1 MQELKEENKMVE
13 DSTQDEIAKL
23 QKVLEQTLE
32 ESHRLRSENEKLQR
46 QQLKDLQKITKLS
59 NQMKQQKVIQKKLEK
74 QVMAVNYRL
83 ENMQKKYE
91 VLADSKLGQLTLNYW
106 KWKGTENKKNILF
119 FIFNYLFKRLPNTQ
133 EVNLIDVNSKETLA
147 IEQKSIKIIEPIK
160 NIERIEQTLKS
171 GTMKMTM
178 EQEKWIDNY
187 IEHIAK
193 IPESNGSRFYQKL
206 PYRIGLICDEFF
218 YESISAAADFI
229 FLTPD
234 NWKEEMEKGLDVL
247 LFVSAWRGLNEEWR
261 GLATL
266 SQMSTN
272 PKRLIAMEML
282 QYCKEKN
289 IPTVFYSKEDPPNYE
304 MFLDY
309 ARQCDYIFTSAKE
322 CIPYYKEDCN
332 RERIEAVCFGINP
345 LFHNPIGFR
354 SFEKEDTVLFSGSW
368 MEKYPDRC
376 RELAVIFDGILD
388 AEHGLHI
395 IDRNYPLNKNYRF
408 PDKYFSNVSPSISH
422 DVLQKVHK
430 LFDWAVNINSVKGSE
445 TMFAN
450 RSFELQANGVLLL
463 SNFSVGVNSMLPTVQ
478 MVHDSSEVEDIMS
491 AWTEEERY
499 ERQIAG
505 IRSVMTGHT
514 CFDRISQLLAPVGLE
529 TQQPIRRIL
538 VLVDEITQKIQESF
552 EQQTYKEKDLLLVT
566 LVNTEILE
574 KYDMVTWFSD
584 SAEYGVFYLED
595 MINAFK
601 FTACDYITKD
611 AWYEGDILHEG
622 VEHNY
627 VSHMKNK
634 YCTVFWREAFE
645 SDYLLS
651 LEGEQYLENGYSI
664 DRFNYN
670 AISRKKKKQD
680 KIYLLSVIVPVYNNG
695 THLYGKCFASL
706 YRSSMFQD
714 MEIILVDD
722 GSTDEY
728 TLKIET
734 YLEQKYDNVCSYRF
748 NDGGSGSAS
757 RPRNKGVELAT
768 ARYLTFLDPDN
779 EAVWD
784 GYAKL
789 YDIAVQEDCDLVMGN
804 MYKCDIENRLADYYG
819 TITQVTGT
827 DVFENGVGDLLIN
840 ANFIS
845 ASIQAMV
852 IRTELIRVNGLEQVS
867 GAAGQDTLFSW
878 QLLYSA
884 RRIRL
889 LDLPI
894 HIYYAQTA
902 GSVTNVVRPKFFK
915 KLLLLQKPKAD
926 WLVEAR
932 LMDAFM
938 KNRYNYYTKNWILKK
953 LSQATLEDALE
964 CAILV
969 EQCLEVFEP
978 YYHNSDTL
986 INQFIALCKN
996 NNYEEAVV
1004 IVKEAFPQHKVRP
1017 MPTKEEILTA
1027 AKKPAKMLVEY
1038 YEEDNMLM
1046 FRNKSGESDSTY
1058 AWVILLAEGTY
1069 QKVYT
1074 TKYTSSSDFSY
1085 DFSKLQPNIYKV
1097 RGYMKQGEEK
1107 ISDDIAFIKV
1117 GSEGVIELLLNESK
1131 VVKGGENNGN

>member
-1 MQELKEENKMVE
+1 MQELKEENKIIE
-13 DSTQDEIAKL
+13 NSEQEEISRL

-32 ESHRLRSENEKLQR
+32 ESYHLRKENEKLQQ
-46 QQLKDLQKITKLS
+46 QQLKNVQKINKLS
-59 NQMKQQKVIQKKLEK
+59 NQVKQKKIMQKKLEQ
-74 QVMAVNYRL
+74 QVMIANHSL
-83 ENMQKKYE
+83 ENVQKKYE
-91 VLADSKLGQLTLNYW
+91 VLAKSRLGQLTLDYW
-106 KWKGTENKKNILF
+106 KWQGTENKKNILL
-119 FIFNYLFKRLPNTQ
+119 FIFNYIFKKYSNKQ
-133 EVNLIDVNSKETLA
+133 EINSIDIKSEVPLA
-147 IEQKSIKIIEPIK
+147 IEQKSIKFVEPIK
-160 NIERIEQTLKS
+160 NIERVEEILKS
-171 GTMKMTM
+171 GSMQMTV

-187 IEHIAK
+187 MERIAK

-206 PYRIGLICDEFF
+206 SYRIGLICDEFF
-218 YESISAAADFI
+218 YESISEAADFI

-234 NWKEEMEKGLDVL
+234 NWKEEIEKGLDTL

-261 GLATL
+261 GLAAL

-272 PKRLIAMEML
+272 PKRLVAMEML

-332 RERIEAVCFGINP
+332 RDSVEAVCFGINP

-354 SFEKEDTVLFSGSW
+354 SSEKEDIVLFSGSW
-368 MEKYPDRC
+368 MEKYPNRC

-388 AEHGLHI
+388 TEYGLHI
-395 IDRNYPLNKNYRF
+395 IDRNYPANKNYCF

-463 SNFSVGVNSMLPTVQ
+463 SNFSVGVNSILPTVQ
-478 MVHDSSEVEDIMS
+478 MVHDSSEVAEIMS
-491 AWTEEERY
+491 AWTKEERY

-514 CFDRISQLLAPVGLE
+514 CFDRISQLLEPVGLK
-529 TQQPIRRIL
+529 TQQPVRRIL

-552 EQQTYKEKDLLLVT
+552 ECQTYKEKDLLLVT
-566 LVNTEILE
+566 SANSEILE
-574 KYDMVTWFSD
+574 QYDMVTWFSNN
-584 SAEYGVFYLED
+584 AEYGVFYLED

-622 VEHNY
+622 IEHNY
-627 VSHMKNK
+627 VSCMKNK

-651 LEGEQYLENGYSI
+651 LEGEKSLENGYSI

-670 AISRKKKKQD
+670 ATVNNKKKED
-680 KIYLLSVIVPVYNNG
+680 KTYLLSVVVPVYNNG
-695 THLYGKCFASL
+695 AHLYGKCFASL

-722 GSTDEY
+722 GSTEEY
-728 TLKIET
+728 TLKVQT
-734 YLEQKYDNVCSYRF
+734 YLEQKYDNIRSYRF
-748 NDGGSGSAS
+748 QDGGSGSAS

-768 ARYLTFLDPDN
+768 AKYVTFLDPDN

-789 YDIAVQEDCDLVMGN
+789 YDVAVQEDCDLVMGN
-804 MYKCDIENRLADYYG
+804 MYKCDVENRLADYYG
-819 TITQVTGT
+819 AIMQATEK
-827 DVFENGVGDLLIN
+827 DVFENGIGDLLVK

-852 IRTELIRVNGLEQVS
+852 IRTELIRANHLEQVP

-878 QLLYSA
+878 QLLHNA
-884 RRIRL
+884 KRIRL

-902 GSVTNVVRPKFFK
+902 GSVTNVVRPKFFQ
-915 KLLLLQKPKAD
+915 KLLILQKPKAD
-926 WLVEAR
+926 WLVEAG
-932 LMDAFM
+932 LINDFM
-938 KNRYNYYTKNWILKK
+938 ENRYNYYTKNWILKK
-953 LSQATLEDALE
+953 LSQVSLEDARE

-969 EQCLEVFEP
+969 EQCLDVFEA

-986 INQFIALCKN
+986 INRFLTLCKS
-996 NNYEEAVV
+996 NNYEEAVA

-1017 MPTKEEILTA
+1017 MPTKEEIFNA
-1027 AKKPAKMLVEY
+1027 AKKNAKMLVEY
-1038 YEEDNMLM
+1038 YEKDRE
-1046 FRNKSGESDSTY
+1046 FTFKNKRGDSNSTY
-1058 AWVILLAEGTY
+1058 AWVILLAEGAY
-1069 QKVYT
+1069 QKIYT
-1074 TKYTSSSDFSY
+1074 TKYTSSTEFSY
-1085 DFSKLQPNIYKV
+1085 DFSKLQPSIYKV
-1097 RGYMKQGEEK
+1097 RAYIKQGEQK

-1117 GSEGVIELLLNESK
+1117 GTNGVVELLQNESK
-1131 VVKGGENNGN
+1131 VIKGGETNGN